1 MQTQQAARPL
11 PFYVETRPNEP
22 QVTLKD
28 ARMLAGREQC
38 IHGIR
43 RSLKILQGG
52 EVVDLKR
59 Y

>member
-1 MQTQQAARPL
+1 MQTQSAAQPL

-22 QVTLKD
+22 QPTLKD
-28 ARMLAGREQC
+28 ARLLAGREQQING
-38 IHGIR
+38 IH

-59 Y
+59 F

>member
-1 MQTQQAARPL
+1 
-11 PFYVETRPNEP
+11 
-22 QVTLKD
+22 
-28 ARMLAGREQC
+28 MLAGYEQQ
-38 IHGIR
+38 IRGIN